1 MKKRN
6 QDELRLSCKNNQ
18 PHHWN
23 GRIGQA
29 MTLPRCLFISLLAV
43 LPMQAQVAALHI
55 DAGLAT
61 SLDRN
66 WKTERDTTGGTGVVT
81 KFPLALEGA
90 LVFPKK
96 SGYLRTAL
104 RFAVD
109 EPFSNFQLGAD
120 WIHTFSRKRSEMIY
134 GSAGLSLNF
143 VSGRIQVEPPN
154 YPTPGSYEQRSQSA
168 RPGLRLGMGYA
179 FNRSFAFEGAANF
192 ISLGSTGT
200 NGFLHSNS
208 IYLTFTGSYRMPKIF
223 GD

>member
-1 MKKRN
+1 MEWKTMRIPHCFLAALASVLPI
-6 QDELRLSCKNNQ
+6 QGQVADLRLD
-18 PHHWN
+18 
-23 GRIGQA
+23 
-29 MTLPRCLFISLLAV
+29 V
-43 LPMQAQVAALHI
+43 
-55 DAGLAT
+55 GLAT
-61 SLDRN
+61 SLDHN
-66 WKTERDTTGGTGVVT
+66 WKNERDTTGGTGVVT

-96 SGYLRTAL
+96 SGELRAAL

-109 EPFSNFQLGAD
+109 EPFSDVQLGAD
-120 WIHTFSRKRSEMIY
+120 WIHTFSRKGPETLY

-154 YPTPGSYEQRSQSA
+154 YPTPGRYEQRSQSA

-192 ISLGSTGT
+192 ISLESTGA

-208 IYLTFTGSYRMPKIF
+208 IHLTFTGSYRMPKF
-223 GD
+223 FAKP